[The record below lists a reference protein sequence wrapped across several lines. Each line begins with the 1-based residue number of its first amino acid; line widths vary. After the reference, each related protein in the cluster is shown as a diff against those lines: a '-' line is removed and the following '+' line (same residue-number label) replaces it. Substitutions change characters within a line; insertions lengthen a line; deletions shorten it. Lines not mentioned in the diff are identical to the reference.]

1 MRLGVLGGTFNPIH
15 FAHLRLCE
23 ELRESLG
30 LDRVLLIPAGQPA
43 LKRGDVAPAEH
54 RLEMARRA
62 TASNPALEVDDL
74 EVRRAGTSYTVDT
87 LATLRARQPDAELW
101 FLVGAD
107 TLPELESWREP
118 ARLFELASF
127 AVATRP
133 GYVAPLRELLP
144 RALAAPFRDGLR
156 GLVHASGNELR
167 AVAFTPLE
175 ISASDIR
182 RRAARGESIRY
193 LVPDEVRE
201 YIAKHRLYSHSHE
214 IQKERPIDR

>member
-1 MRLGVLGGTFNPIH
+1 MKLGVLGGTFNPIH
-15 FAHLRLCE
+15 LAHLRLCE
-23 ELRESLG
+23 ELRESLE
-30 LDRVLLIPAGQPA
+30 LERVLLIPAGEPA
-43 LKRGDVAPAEH
+43 LKHAGVASAAH

-74 EVRRAGTSYTVDT
+74 EVRRKGPSYTVET
-87 LATLRARQPDAELW
+87 LAALRARHPAAELW

-107 TLPELESWREP
+107 TLPELGAWREP

-133 GYVAPLRELLP
+133 GYAAPLRELLP
-144 RALAAPFRDGLR
+144 RALAAPFRDGPA
-156 GLVHASGNELR
+156 GLVHPSGTELR
-167 AVAFTPLE
+167 AVPFTPLE
-175 ISASDIR
+175 ISATGIR

-201 YIAKHRLYSHSHE
+201 YIAKHHLYDHE
-214 IQKERPIDR
+214 EREAY

>member
-1 MRLGVLGGTFNPIH
+1 MKLGVLGGTFNPIH
-15 FAHLRLCE
+15 FAHLRLAE
-23 ELRESLG
+23 ELRETLG
-30 LDRVLLIPAGQPA
+30 LDRVLLVPAGEPA
-43 LKRGDVAPAEH
+43 LKHAGLAAAAH

-62 TASNPALEVDDL
+62 SASNPALEVDDL
-74 EVRRAGTSYTVDT
+74 EFHRAGPSYTVDT
-87 LATLRARQPDAELW
+87 LRALRARNPSADLW

-118 ARLFELASF
+118 ARLFELANF

-133 GYVAPLRELLP
+133 GYSARLRELLP
-144 RALAAPFRDGLR
+144 RALSAAFRDAAK

-167 AVAFTPLE
+167 AVPFTPLE

-182 RRAARGESIRY
+182 RRTARGESIRY

-201 YIAKHRLYSHSHE
+201 YIAKHHLYQE
-214 IQKERPIDR
+214 ETDEREAD

>member
-1 MRLGVLGGTFNPIH
+1 VKLGVLGGTFNPIH
-15 FAHLRLCE
+15 LAHLRLAE
-23 ELRESLG
+23 ELRETLG
-30 LDRVLLIPAGQPA
+30 LDRVLLIPAGEPA
-43 LKRGDVAPAEH
+43 LKRSGLAAAAH

-62 TASNPALEVDDL
+62 TASNPALEVDDQ
-74 EVRRAGTSYTVDT
+74 EVRRAGPSYTVDT
-87 LATLRARQPDAELW
+87 LRALRERSPGAELW

-107 TLPELESWREP
+107 TLPELEAWREP
-118 ARLFELASF
+118 AQLFALANF

-133 GYVAPLRELLP
+133 GYAARLRELLP
-144 RALAAPFRDGLR
+144 RALAAPFRDGPR

-167 AVAFTPLE
+167 AVSFTALA

-201 YIAKHRLYSHSHE
+201 YIAKHHLYQDE
-214 IQKERPIDR
+214 PQEREVD